1 MSKRIE
7 FTAKIRDKAAD
18 RAAGKCQKC
27 GLPFGGKKMH
37 FDHILPLALNGESTL
52 ANCQVLCE
60 PCHKEKTAKEDV
72 PRIRKADRSRRAA
85 RGIKNETAPKIKSPG
100 FAVKQQKPGKIDKSK
115 LPPLPRRNIFTG
127 KAIT

>member
-1 MSKRIE
+1 MTRRIE
-7 FTAKIRDKAAD
+7 FSAKVRDKAAD

-27 GLPFGGKKMH
+27 GLPFAGKKMH

-60 PCHKEKTAKEDV
+60 PCHKEKTGKEDV

-85 RGIKNETAPKIKSPG
+85 RGIKNDSAPKIKSPG
-100 FAVKQQKPGKIDKSK
+100 FAVKPPKPGKIDKSK
-115 LPPLPRRNIFTG
+115 LPHLPRRNILTRE
-127 KAIT
+127 IIR

>member
-1 MSKRIE
+1 MTKRIE

-18 RAAGKCQKC
+18 RACGKCQKC

-60 PCHKEKTAKEDV
+60 PCHNEKTAKEDV

-85 RGIKNETAPKIKSPG
+85 RGIKNANGPKIKSPG
-100 FAVKQQKPGKIDKSK
+100 FPLKQEKPGKIDKSK
-115 LPPLPRRNIFTG
+115 LQPLPRRNILTRE
-127 KAIT
+127 IIR

>member
-1 MSKRIE
+1 MKRIE
-7 FTAKIRDKAAD
+7 FSAKIRDKAAD

-27 GLPFGGKKMH
+27 GLPFAGKKMH

-60 PCHKEKTAKEDV
+60 PCHNEKTAKEDV

-85 RGIKNETAPKIKSPG
+85 RGIKATNGPKIQSAG
-100 FAVKQQKPGKIDKSK
+100 FPVKPKREK
-115 LPPLPRRNIFTG
+115 LPIPKRRG
-127 KAIT
+127 MYEDVK

>member
-1 MSKRIE
+1 MKRIE
-7 FTAKIRDKAAD
+7 FSAKIRDKAAD

-27 GLPFGGKKMH
+27 GLPFAGKKMH

-60 PCHKEKTAKEDV
+60 PCHNEKTAKEDV

-85 RGIKNETAPKIKSPG
+85 RGIKATNGPKIQSAG
-100 FAVKQQKPGKIDKSK
+100 FPVKPKREK
-115 LPPLPRRNIFTG
+115 LPLPDRRSMYEDV
-127 KAIT
+127 K

>member
-1 MSKRIE
+1 MKRIE
-7 FTAKIRDKAAD
+7 FPAKIRDKAAD
-18 RAAGKCQKC
+18 RAAGKCQRC

-72 PRIRKADRSRRAA
+72 PRIRKADRVKRAA
-85 RGIKNETAPKIKSPG
+85 RGIKASDGPKIQSRP
-100 FAVKQQKPGKIDKSK
+100 FPVKPRAKK
-115 LPPLPRRNIFTG
+115 LPLPAWRNIYEDM
-127 KAIT
+127 K